1 MPPFPAA
8 RCPHAT
14 YLAECFWPG
23 VTETK
28 LAAAAERVADDR
40 SVICQQLILIPA
52 DEIVLCL
59 FQAPCEAAINE
70 AARRAGLPSERIV
83 ESIRIRPRRRRRSA
97 AESASVHPKT
107 PRRPTNELT

>member
-1 MPPFPAA
+1 MPPLAAA
-8 RCPHAT
+8 RCSHAT

-23 VTETK
+23 VTEAK

-40 SVICQQLILIPA
+40 SVTCQQLIFIPA

-59 FQAPCEAAINE
+59 FQAPSEAAINE

-83 ESIRIRPRRRRRSA
+83 ESIRIRPRRRRRSPA
-97 AESASVHPKT
+97 KSANVDASDATTSGH
-107 PRRPTNELT
+107 ELT